1 MLKALFIRHL
11 NSLQI
16 LTRVFFGRYGSFL
29 TFGLSL
35 LTNTPFHVPVA
46 IALLGELLW
55 AEAAREGLQRVVGA
69 HVILHV

>member
-29 TFGLSL
+29 GLSL

-46 IALLGELLW
+46 IALLGERLR
-55 AEAAREGLQRVVGA
+55 AEGTGEGLQRVVRA